1 MNKVSS
7 ASKVLLNFSFYFF
20 STKRNILLSVTD
32 CVFYR
37 KCFGVKVMRIP
48 KSRIRPP
55 IIIFIVTFHLKNQAN
70 TDVKTA

>member
-32 CVFYR
+32 CVFLS
-37 KCFGVKVMRIP
+37 KVFWC
-48 KSRIRPP
+48 KSNAD
-55 IIIFIVTFHLKNQAN
+55 T
-70 TDVKTA
+70 